1 MMLIEGVVSAGER
14 DVLRLL
20 LPMIVSQISL
30 ISCLFL
36 SVSLLPCI

>member
-1 MMLIEGVVSAGER
+1 MMLVERIVSAGEH

-30 ISCLFL
+30 ISCLFV